1 MIAEK
6 AYIEKQIKSAQIAK
20 ARAER
25 KPNVT
30 KAEIENINTTLNILT
45 SILDILIQAE
55 GKNET

>member
-1 MIAEK
+1 MLAEK

-25 KPNVT
+25 KPNA

-45 SILDILIQAE
+45 SILNILIQAE
-55 GKNET
+55 GKNEI